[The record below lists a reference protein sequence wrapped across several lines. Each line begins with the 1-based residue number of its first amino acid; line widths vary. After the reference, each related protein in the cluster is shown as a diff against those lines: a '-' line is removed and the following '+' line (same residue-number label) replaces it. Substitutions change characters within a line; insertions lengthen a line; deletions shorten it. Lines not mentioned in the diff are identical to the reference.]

1 MGRGKVHP
9 SVSGMMTGR
18 WTRAAETFACRPGS
32 PVLTDAAP
40 PQVRVPLPAPSGY
53 GWPERL
59 PPERPRLYPAAFPCS
74 CTHLLPPGTAQER
87 TLLHMTPCPGSPAH
101 PFGCGQSYTAD
112 GSPDD
117 CTPGSPP
124 PALCPFS
131 LLCRGY
137 CPVPAWAISME
148 WATFS
153 SDDPA

>member
-101 PFGCGQSYTAD
+101 PSDAGNHIPQMAHQTVVPQGVRRQLYAHFLFYAAD
-112 GSPDD
+112 
-117 CTPGSPP
+117 TVLYQPGHIHGMGHV
-124 PALCPFS
+124 
-131 LLCRGY
+131 LLR
-137 CPVPAWAISME
+137 
-148 WATFS
+148 
-153 SDDPA
+153 

>member
-1 MGRGKVHP
+1 MHP

-87 TLLHMTPCPGSPAH
+87 TLFAYDSMSRLTGSPFRMRAIIYRRWLTRRLYPRGVRRQLYAH
-101 PFGCGQSYTAD
+101 FLFYAAD
-112 GSPDD
+112 
-117 CTPGSPP
+117 TVLYQPGHIHGMGHV
-124 PALCPFS
+124 
-131 LLCRGY
+131 LLR
-137 CPVPAWAISME
+137 
-148 WATFS
+148 
-153 SDDPA
+153 